1 MSRLQKKN
9 VLVVGATSAIA
20 QATSRRLAERNASMV
35 LVGRN
40 KSKLDD
46 IAGDLT
52 VRGGDVKD
60 IVIADLGDFE
70 THGEIMERSR
80 SAFDNA
86 IDMALYAHGLNGV
99 QQEAQQDYAKAEEI
113 IRINYLSVVSMLTD
127 MANYMEERK
136 QGSIVAIS
144 SVAGDRGRQSNYVY
158 GSAKGALSIYMQGLR
173 NRLHPAGVQVLT
185 VKPGFV
191 DTPMTA
197 DMEKNRLFV
206 GPEVIAQGICRAV
219 EKKRNQVY
227 LPWYWYGIMALIKS
241 IPEELFKR
249 MKL

>member
-1 MSRLQKKN
+1 MSRLEKKN
-9 VLVVGATSAIA
+9 VLIVGATSAIA
-20 QATSRRLAERNASMV
+20 QATGRKLAEKNAHLV

-40 KSKLDD
+40 EQKLDA
-46 IAGDLT
+46 IAEDLT
-52 VRGGDVKD
+52 VRGAAVKD
-60 IVIADLGDFE
+60 IVIADLGD
-70 THGEIMERSR
+70 TGSHGLVMERSR

-86 IDMALYAHGLNGV
+86 IDMALYAHGMLGNQALA
-99 QQEAQQDYAKAEEI
+99 QQEYAKAEEI
-113 IRINYLSVVSMLTD
+113 IRINYLSMVSLLTD

-158 GSAKGALSIYMQGLR
+158 GSAKAALSVYMQGLR

-197 DMEKNRLFV
+197 DIEKNRLFV
-206 GPEVIAQGICRAV
+206 GPEVIARGICRAV
-219 EKKRNQVY
+219 EHNRNQVY
-227 LPWYWYGIMALIKS
+227 LPWYWCGIMALIKA

-249 MKL
+249 LKL